1 MQQGENSSIEF
12 KESVGRPE
20 SLAREIVAFAN
31 SSGGIIIIGVTDNG
45 IPRGI
50 EVDKSLEEWVMNIAR
65 TSVIPALTLQYEQI
79 EYEGKS
85 LGVIT
90 VPKGHDKPYQTGDK
104 YLIRVGSTNRTAT
117 QAELMR
123 LFQMSGVFHY
133 DAVPVQGAKTNDLNH
148 AALDAYFSSYQLEF
162 SQEDEEACDSLLINT
177 DILTVDRI
185 PTVAGMLMFGLN
197 PGRFLPQSGIM
208 FAHYVGV
215 DAGDELIDRQQIN
228 GTLPY
233 CVDTAM
239 AVIKNN
245 LRNPS
250 VIMGAKR
257 METRCIPPEKVFRE
271 ALVNACVHRNYAI
284 AGSQIRVAMYANRI
298 EFNSPGRLSNT
309 ITVDK
314 LRSGVS
320 YANNPVLVKF
330 MDNLRY
336 MDRLGRGFPMIYREM
351 QKIGGEV
358 SVRELGEE
366 LRVTLALS

>member
-79 EYEGKS
+79 EYEGKL